1 MTYDDTLQFRRSEA
15 FAEDVADFVPP
26 PSSDLVSRKVAR
38 WLVNWLPLAVAL
50 VGVAFAIIPPL
61 G

>member
-1 MTYDDTLQFRRSEA
+1 
-15 FAEDVADFVPP
+15 
-26 PSSDLVSRKVAR
+26 VSRKVAR

>member
-1 MTYDDTLQFRRSEA
+1 MTYDDTLQLRRSEA

-26 PSSDLVSRKVAR
+26 PSSDLVSRKVAS

-50 VGVAFAIIPPL
+50 LGIAFAIVPPL